1 MEGTWTRLAD
11 VSYLPNTYQLCL
23 SDGSEVGRSHSRSFG
38 IMGKKHT
45 PYLEFNDDPSILDD
59 LDEIVA
65 IFVYVEI
72 RREKDIRASA
82 AAPVSVA
89 S

>member
-1 MEGTWTRLAD
+1 MEGTWMRLTD
-11 VSYLPNTYQLCL
+11 VSYLPNSYQLCL
-23 SDGSEVGRSHSRSFG
+23 SDGSEVARSHSRSFG

-45 PYLEFNDDPSILDD
+45 PYLEFNDDPSIW
-59 LDEIVA
+59 DEIVA
-65 IFVYVEI
+65 SFVYGEI

>member
-1 MEGTWTRLAD
+1 
-11 VSYLPNTYQLCL
+11 
-23 SDGSEVGRSHSRSFG
+23 
-38 IMGKKHT
+38 MGKKHT